1 MGGCDHC
8 IFALFRRKD
17 VRNIVIGAITGLI
30 ITIVVG
36 FNLYGWHTAGNA
48 NEIANSSMKRA
59 AMCVAEFVKA
69 PDYEKRIKE
78 LGGMN
83 QFEYA
88 AYIEKGGWGKPSGE
102 EVARP
107 FHAACAE
114 AVTILV
120 KK

>member
-1 MGGCDHC
+1 MHDCR
-8 IFALFRRKD
+8 IFALFRRKE
-17 VRNIVIGAITGLI
+17 VRNFAFGVVAGLI

-36 FNLYGWHTAGNA
+36 FNLYGWRTSGNA
-48 NEIANSSMKRA
+48 NATADSSMKRA

-78 LGGMN
+78 LGAMN

-88 AYIEKGGWGKPSGE
+88 GYIEKGGWGKPSGE
-102 EVARP
+102 ELARP
-107 FHAACAE
+107 FNAACAE
-114 AVTILV
+114 AVAILI

>member
-1 MGGCDHC
+1 M
-8 IFALFRRKD
+8 
-17 VRNIVIGAITGLI
+17 RNVLIGVVAGLVL
-30 ITIVVG
+30 TIVVG
-36 FNLYGWHTAGNA
+36 FNVYGWNTAGNA

-78 LGGMN
+78 LGAMN

-88 AYIEKGGWGKPSGE
+88 PYIEKGGWGKPSGA
-102 EVARP
+102 EVVRP

-114 AVTILV
+114 AVTILI